1 MSNYY
6 GTSYGGYRLYHHGI
20 LGMKWGVRRYQNP
33 DGSLTEAGKKRYAK
47 IEGKIAKKERQ
58 IEKWQKKIDKR
69 AGKDYRAEKKR
80 YKASKIRNRAYN
92 GIVLG
97 GTKKRQAMLFKADRL
112 DAKASQLENKSMK
125 YQAKIHK
132 AQAFINKQNRKLDR
146 LDPSRTKAGSRYI
159 SGYANTTLS
168 SINKNRR

>member
-1 MSNYY
+1 MDFYNGQYE
-6 GTSYGGYRLYHHGI
+6 LYHHGI
-20 LGMKWGVRRYQNP
+20 KGQKWGLRRYQNP
-33 DGSLTEAGKKRYAK
+33 DGSLTEEGKKRYGQ
-47 IEGKIAKKERQ
+47 IENRIAKKERQ

-69 AGKDYRAEKKR
+69 AGKDYRAERKR
-80 YKASKIRNRAYN
+80 YKAAKVRNRAYN

-97 GTKKRQAMLFKADRL
+97 GMKKRQAMLFKADRL

-132 AQAFINKQNRKLDR
+132 AQTFINKQNRKLDR

-159 SGYANTTLS
+159 NGYKDVTLS
-168 SINKNRR
+168 SINRRR